1 MGPGEGQ
8 ISGARGGEPYKRRF
22 MVSPSLKG

>member
-8 ISGARGGEPYKRRF
+8 ISGARGAEPYKRRF